1 MLGRFFNP
9 SRIAVVEVFGALG
22 SSERTARYVGSLRAL
37 SRNPAV
43 RAVVLDIDSP
53 GGTVSASDY
62 LHRSVEKLA
71 GEKPVIA
78 FIRGTGASGAYL
90 ASCAATRIVA
100 LPTAIVGS
108 IGAISV
114 RPLLYE
120 FLHKLGVGVSVTKA
134 GRLKDMW
141 SMFREPTR
149 EERRKEQALLDEF
162 YDYLVSTVARKR
174 HLGPDTMGI
183 VGTGEIFSAE
193 RAYEMGLIDVLGDL
207 DTAIELAMQLGN
219 VPRRVVYVRPR
230 RGLRAM
236 LMSRFAASLVEE
248 FSAQFERGLRGHID
262 FR

>member
-1 MLGRFFNP
+1 MLGRFRNP
-9 SRIAVVEVFGALG
+9 PRIAVVEVFGALG
-22 SSERTARYVGSLRAL
+22 SPERTSRQAAVLRAL
-37 SRNPAV
+37 AKNPAT

-53 GGTVSASDY
+53 GGTVTASDY

-71 GEKPVIA
+71 EEKPAIA

-90 ASCAATRIVA
+90 AACAATRIVA

-114 RPLLYE
+114 RPLLYD
-120 FLHKLGVGVSVTKA
+120 FLQRIGVRVSVTKS

-141 SMFREPTR
+141 SMLREPTQ

-162 YDYLVSTVARKR
+162 YDYLLRTVARKR

-183 VGTGEIFSAE
+183 VGTGEIFSGE
-193 RAYEMGLIDVLGDL
+193 RAYEMGLVDVLGDF
-207 DTAIELAMQLGN
+207 DTAVELAMQLGKA
-219 VPRRVVYVRPR
+219 PRRVVYARPR
-230 RGLRAM
+230 RGLRA
-236 LMSRFAASLVEE
+236 LLASRLAASFVEE
-248 FSAQFERGLRGHID
+248 FSVQIERGLRGHVD